1 MLKFP
6 PFKFKSLQ
14 VEKKIM
20 YVKRNTVC
28 YLSQRGHNNFIY
40 PKRTQKAIV
49 RDDCDVEKLHLITG
63 GEPLTPVKIKVSDLI
78 INKPHKE
85 ARSPHSDHTVVWLER

>member
-1 MLKFP
+1 
-6 PFKFKSLQ
+6 
-14 VEKKIM
+14 M

-40 PKRTQKAIV
+40 PKRTRKAIV
-49 RDDCDVEKLHLITG
+49 RDDCDAERLHLITG

-78 INKPHKE
+78 INKPNKE
-85 ARSPHSDHTVVWLER
+85 ACNSRSGSHSSVVREVNIAP